1 MAPRADRADSVVP
14 TIPAVGAAGRIGVNL
29 GAENF
34 AAMPPIRLPRRLFI
48 ALMLPAVPFGVQ
60 AARIDDQTFD
70 DRIRIAD
77 TDLVLNGV
85 GLRAVAWLK
94 GYAAGLYLIER
105 AGTPA
110 AVLAQ
115 KGPKRVQL
123 RMMVDA
129 DAAEFVKAF
138 DKGMRRN
145 HSAAEHAALQ
155 DRMLQFDRSI
165 AALGALKKGD
175 VIDLDWLP
183 AHGLRL
189 ALNGRER
196 GEAIPGE
203 DLYAGLLKI
212 FIGRDPVDAKLKAG
226 LLGAR

>member
-1 MAPRADRADSVVP
+1 MP
-14 TIPAVGAAGRIGVNL
+14 TP
-29 GAENF
+29 
-34 AAMPPIRLPRRLFI
+34 RLPRRLFVV
-48 ALMLPAVPFGVQ
+48 MLLLTAAGAQ
-60 AARIDDQTFD
+60 AARIDDQSFD

-77 TDLVLNGV
+77 TELLLNGV

-94 GYAAGLYLIER
+94 GYAAGLYLVEK

-110 AVLAQ
+110 GVLAQ

-123 RMMVDA
+123 KMMVDA

-145 HSAAEHAALQ
+145 HTAAEQAVLRE
-155 DRMLQFDRSI
+155 RMVQFDRSV

-183 AHGLRL
+183 ERGLML
-189 ALNGRER
+189 SLNGRER
-196 GEAIPGE
+196 GETIPGE
-203 DLYAGLLKI
+203 DLYAGMLKI

-226 LLGAR
+226 LLGGR